1 MILFTHS
8 AANPKYKIIA
18 SPGKMSSSDWPLE
31 CFYHRKWPEHCLWL
45 MQFSSQS
52 FAPNYFFILLSC
64 SVTMNQPKPVI
75 KGSLNS
81 VIILINMTRQLLS
94 STCTRTCN
102 CERHG
107 SEDYTVH
114 KTKQLD
120 TKCSANIM
128 VCNRTTVQQR
138 IGLKWII
145 ICYNHGYP

>member
-64 SVTMNQPKPVI
+64 GLTMNQRNQ
-75 KGSLNS
+75 SLKAAS
-81 VIILINMTRQLLS
+81 TQVIILINMTRQ
-94 STCTRTCN
+94 
-102 CERHG
+102 
-107 SEDYTVH
+107 
-114 KTKQLD
+114 
-120 TKCSANIM
+120 
-128 VCNRTTVQQR
+128 
-138 IGLKWII
+138 
-145 ICYNHGYP
+145 